1 MRWHISGRFWDML
14 WNLACASEL
23 PFQKYDPESS
33 RKRTREESTA
43 GDPRAPMPVNDGI
56 QYVAQSIPMMQGP
69 SNILDMPEGSLDLGQ
84 QGSVWSA
91 GDSTNGSSWRSS
103 TSPSSMGQETL
114 DLGLLGPEQPQ
125 YYVPKY
131 DASFQ
136 SSAPPHATSANWDL
150 QPGLTW
156 WAAPSLNP
164 SDVAPTQPT
173 FPGAD
178 TGEYAHAIASENYLT
193 DVSMNS
199 MMWDPYIHNL
209 R

>member
-1 MRWHISGRFWDML
+1 
-14 WNLACASEL
+14 
-23 PFQKYDPESS
+23 
-33 RKRTREESTA
+33 
-43 GDPRAPMPVNDGI
+43 VNDGI

-69 SNILDMPEGSLDLGQ
+69 RNLLNMPERSVDLGQ
-84 QGSVWSA
+84 QGSVWSS
-91 GDSTNGSSWRSS
+91 GDSANGLSWRSP
-103 TSPSSMGQETL
+103 TSQSSIGQETL
-114 DLGLLGPEQPQ
+114 DLGFRGPEQPQ
-125 YYVPKY
+125 YYVPKH

-136 SSAPPHATSANWDL
+136 SPAPSHATPANWDS

-164 SDVAPTQPT
+164 LDVAPTQPT
-173 FPGAD
+173 FSGAD
-178 TGEYAHAIASENYLT
+178 TGGYTHAIASENYLA